1 MEVKGERDVT
11 DAAAADE
18 WVGAFQFGRSTDGR
32 GKRQAARGPVAS
44 QTKENGRRRE
54 GRVRGAQTSGE
65 DKERS
70 RGCNP
75 TDNNNTHLLV
85 KVTV

>member
-32 GKRQAARGPVAS
+32 GKRQAASGPVAS

-54 GRVRGAQTSGE
+54 GRVRGAQTSEE

-75 TDNNNTHLLV
+75 TDNNTHLLV
-85 KVTV
+85 KATV

>member
-18 WVGAFQFGRSTDGR
+18 WAGAFQFGRSTDGR

-54 GRVRGAQTSGE
+54 YVELRLQ
-65 DKERS
+65 ERI
-70 RGCNP
+70 RREAEVVIPP
-75 TDNNNTHLLV
+75 TTITHICW
-85 KVTV
+85 

>member
-18 WVGAFQFGRSTDGR
+18 WAGAFQFGRSTDGR

-54 GRVRGAQTSGE
+54 AAYVELRLQ
-65 DKERS
+65 ERI
-70 RGCNP
+70 RREAEVVIPP
-75 TDNNNTHLLV
+75 TTITHICW
-85 KVTV
+85 

>member
-11 DAAAADE
+11 DAAADE

-32 GKRQAARGPVAS
+32 GKSAASGPVAS
-44 QTKENGRRRE
+44 QTKENGRRSE
-54 GRVRGAQTSGE
+54 GGVRGAQTSGE

-85 KVTV
+85 KATV

>member
-44 QTKENGRRRE
+44 QTKENGRRGEYVELRLQERIRRE
-54 GRVRGAQTSGE
+54 AEVVIPQT
-65 DKERS
+65 
-70 RGCNP
+70 
-75 TDNNNTHLLV
+75 TITHICW
-85 KVTV
+85 

>member
-32 GKRQAARGPVAS
+32 GKRQAARLRA
-44 QTKENGRRRE
+44 RRRRTE
-54 GRVRGAQTSGE
+54 GGGREAYVELRLQ
-65 DKERS
+65 ERI
-70 RGCNP
+70 RREAEVVIPP
-75 TDNNNTHLLV
+75 TTITHICW
-85 KVTV
+85 